1 MMLKN
6 VFSTSPL
13 KIARKKV
20 HTPTLLQME
29 AVECGAASLGI
40 ILGYY
45 RRFVPLPELR
55 QTCGV
60 SRDGSKASNV
70 LKAAR
75 RYGLEA
81 KGLSLDIEA
90 LRALKP
96 PSIVFWN
103 FNHFVVVE
111 GFDRHYAYLNDPGT
125 GRRRVTFE
133 EFDQSFTGVT
143 LVFEP
148 SSEFKSGGHQ
158 SSIWV
163 DLLTRL
169 KHSQSTIIFCLMIGF
184 LLTLTRTGAATF
196 SQIFIDDIVLKDQ
209 QDWLRPLL
217 FAMGLT
223 AILQGVLSFLQSHYL
238 SRLST
243 KLSMIFSGQFLWHI
257 LRLPSSFYA
266 QRYAGEVSSRADLN
280 TSVAGTLSGP
290 LATTL
295 IDGVMI
301 FLYALL
307 MFTYDK
313 PLTIMVIVFASANFA
328 ALAYLSRAR
337 TDTYTQLSQ
346 EYGKTTGVAISS
358 IQSIETIKAS
368 GLENDAFTQFAG
380 AYAKSNNADQKMGL
394 QNQLLSMLPAILN
407 GIASTAIIM
416 AGGLRVMQGEM
427 SLGMLIAYQSLA
439 QSFLSPVTRL
449 VDFGGTLQTLKAD
462 LNRLD
467 DILQNPVDP
476 DTEREEILDLA
487 KDNAASPVYR
497 LDGYLQLNNVTF
509 GYNPLIPPL
518 IENFN
523 LNVKPGARV
532 ALIGGSGSG
541 KSTIAKLICG
551 LYTPDNGEILLDQK
565 RRDQVPRLLLANSI
579 AMVEQDIFL
588 FAGTVRDNLTLW
600 DTSVPDQDLMMA
612 CKDAVIH
619 DVIQAL
625 PNGYSSELI
634 EGGMNLSGG
643 QRQRLEIA
651 RALVCNPSILVLDE
665 ATSALDSESE
675 FKIEQN
681 LRRRGCTCI
690 VVAHR
695 LSTIRD
701 CDEIIVM
708 NQGKVAQRGTYDELR
723 QQVGLFAHLIQT
735 EAGA

>member
-1 MMLKN
+1 MLKKLL
-6 VFSTSPL
+6 SASPL
-13 KIARKKV
+13 KIGRKRV
-20 HTPTLLQME
+20 YTPTLLQME
-29 AVECGAASLGI
+29 AVECGAAALGI

-55 QTCGV
+55 QACGV

-75 RYGLEA
+75 LYGLDA
-81 KGLSLDIEA
+81 KGFTLDVEA
-90 LRALKP
+90 LRTLKP
-96 PSIVFWN
+96 PYIIFWN
-103 FNHFVVVE
+103 FNHFLVVE
-111 GFDRHYAYLNDPGT
+111 GIERHYVYLNDPGT

-143 LVFEP
+143 LVFERG
-148 SSEFKSGGHQ
+148 SEFKAGGHR
-158 SSIWV
+158 SSIWI
-163 DLLTRL
+163 DLFTRL
-169 KHSQSTIIFCLMIGF
+169 RQSQDTILFCLIIGF

-196 SQIFIDDIVLKDQ
+196 SQIFIDDIILKGQ

-217 FAMGLT
+217 LTMGVT
-223 AILQGVLSFLQSHYL
+223 AILQGVMFFLQTNYL
-238 SRLST
+238 ASLST
-243 KLSMIFSGQFLWHI
+243 KLSVLFSGQFLWHI
-257 LRLPSSFYA
+257 LRLPSSFYS

-280 TSVAGTLSGP
+280 ASVAGTLSGP

-313 PLTIMVIVFASANFA
+313 LLTIMVIVFAAANFA
-328 ALAYLSRAR
+328 ALAYLSRTR
-337 TDTYTQLSQ
+337 VDTYTQLSQ

-358 IQSIETIKAS
+358 IQSIETLKAS
-368 GLENDAFTQFAG
+368 GLENDAFTQFSG
-380 AYAKSNNADQKMGL
+380 AYAKSNNAEQKMGM
-394 QNQLLSMLPAILN
+394 QNQLLSTLPAILN

-416 AGGLRVMQGEM
+416 AGGLRVMQGEI

-476 DTEREEILDLA
+476 ETEREEVLNFSR
-487 KDNAASPVYR
+487 DNTASPIYR
-497 LDGYLQLNNVTF
+497 LEGYLHLNNITF

-523 LNVKPGARV
+523 LNVKPGARI

-551 LYTPDNGEILLDQK
+551 LYPPIKGEILLDQK
-565 RRDQVPRLLLANSI
+565 RRDQLPRLLLANSI

-588 FAGTVRDNLTLW
+588 FTGTVRDNLTLW
-600 DTSVPDQDLMMA
+600 DASVPDQDLIMA
-612 CKDAVIH
+612 CKDALIH

-625 PNGYSSELI
+625 PNGYNSELI

-651 RALVCNPSILVLDE
+651 RALVWNPSILVLDE

-708 NQGKVAQRGTYDELR
+708 DQGKVAQRGTYDELR
-723 QQVGLFAHLIQT
+723 QQAGLFAHLLQT
-735 EAGA
+735 ESGA